1 MAMEITQLLALVV
14 IAVEL
19 ILILISLYLFNAY
32 KLRIFYFL
40 AWGFV
45 TLLLAI
51 IVQAFLA
58 STGVIPGV
66 LNIAAGLFFMTGA
79 LTAV

>member
-1 MAMEITQLLALVV
+1 MAMEITQLLALAV

-19 ILILISLYLFNAY
+19 ILILISLYLYNAY

-40 AWGFV
+40 TWGFV
-45 TLLLAI
+45 ALLLACI
-51 IVQAFLA
+51 IQAFLA
-58 STGVIPGV
+58 GAGVIPNV
-66 LNIAAGLFFMTGA
+66 LNIAAGLFFITSA

>member
-1 MAMEITQLLALVV
+1 MEITQILAFAV

-19 ILILISLYLFNAY
+19 ILILISLYLYNAY

-40 AWGFV
+40 TLGFV
-45 TLLLAI
+45 ALLLACV
-51 IVQAFLA
+51 VQAFFLN
-58 STGVIPGV
+58 SSIYSSV
-66 LNIAAGLFFMTGA
+66 LDIAAGLFFITSA

>member
-1 MAMEITQLLALVV
+1 MEITQILAFAV

-19 ILILISLYLFNAY
+19 ILILISLYLYNAY

-40 AWGFV
+40 TLGFIA
-45 TLLLAI
+45 LLLACA
-51 IVQAFLA
+51 VQAFFLD
-58 STGVIPGV
+58 SGIYSSV
-66 LNIAAGLFFMTGA
+66 LNIAAALFFITSA

>member
-1 MAMEITQLLALVV
+1 MEITQMLVFVV

-19 ILILISLYLFNAY
+19 VLILISLYLYNSY

-40 AWGFV
+40 SWGFIA
-45 TLLLAI
+45 LLLSCVI
-51 IVQAFLA
+51 QGFIVGNTTVY
-58 STGVIPGV
+58 SNV
-66 LNIAAGLFFMTGA
+66 LDIAAGLFFVTGA

>member
-1 MAMEITQLLALVV
+1 MEITQVLAFAV

-19 ILILISLYLFNAY
+19 ILILISLYLYNAY

-40 AWGFV
+40 TLGFV
-45 TLLLAI
+45 ALLLACV
-51 IVQAFLA
+51 VQAFFLN
-58 STGVIPGV
+58 SSIYTSV
-66 LNIAAGLFFMTGA
+66 LDIAAGLFFITSA

>member
-1 MAMEITQLLALVV
+1 MEITQILAFAV

-19 ILILISLYLFNAY
+19 ILILISLYLYNAY

-40 AWGFV
+40 TLGFV
-45 TLLLAI
+45 ALLLACV
-51 IVQAFLA
+51 VQAFFLN
-58 STGVIPGV
+58 SSIYTSV
-66 LNIAAGLFFMTGA
+66 LDIAAGLFFITSA

>member
-1 MAMEITQLLALVV
+1 MEITQMLAFAA

-19 ILILISLYLFNAY
+19 IVIFISLYLYNSY

-40 AWGFV
+40 AWGAV
-45 TLLLAI
+45 TLLMASAI
-51 IVQAFLA
+51 QAFIAVDTSVYL
-58 STGVIPGV
+58 SV
-66 LNIAAGLFFMTGA
+66 LSIAAGLFFTTGA

>member
-1 MAMEITQLLALVV
+1 MEITQMLAFAA

-19 ILILISLYLFNAY
+19 IVIFISLYLYNSY

-40 AWGFV
+40 AWGAV
-45 TLLLAI
+45 TLFMASAI
-51 IVQAFLA
+51 QWFITTDSSVY
-58 STGVIPGV
+58 SSV
-66 LNIAAGLFFMTGA
+66 LSIAAGLFFTTGA

>member
-1 MAMEITQLLALVV
+1 MEITQMLAIAV

-19 ILILISLYLFNAY
+19 ILILISLYLYNAY

-40 AWGFV
+40 TWGFV
-45 TLLLAI
+45 ALLLSCVI
-51 IVQAFLA
+51 QAFTMG
-58 STGVIPGV
+58 SGVYSGV
-66 LNIAAGLFFMTGA
+66 LNIAAALFFITSA

>member
-1 MAMEITQLLALVV
+1 MEITQVLAFAV

-19 ILILISLYLFNAY
+19 ILILISLYLYNAY

-40 AWGFV
+40 TLGFV
-45 TLLLAI
+45 ALLLACV
-51 IVQAFLA
+51 VQAFFLN
-58 STGVIPGV
+58 SSIYTSV
-66 LNIAAGLFFMTGA
+66 LDIAAGLFFITSV

>member
-1 MAMEITQLLALVV
+1 MEITQMLAFAA

-19 ILILISLYLFNAY
+19 IVIFISLYLYNSY

-40 AWGFV
+40 AWGAV
-45 TLLLAI
+45 TLLIASAI
-51 IVQAFLA
+51 QAFIAVDTSVYL
-58 STGVIPGV
+58 SV
-66 LNIAAGLFFMTGA
+66 LSIAAGLFFTTGA